1 MLEENFRF
9 LNFLRINSFNGGFV
23 SSENKQIIVVPQIL
37 VAGGTKVVTHCQ
49 NPETIVYE
57 ITISGVVIH
66 EIGHYFGLIHT
77 FDI

>member
-1 MLEENFRF
+1 M
-9 LNFLRINSFNGGFV
+9 SGGFV
-23 SSENKQIIVVPQIL
+23 PSENEQIL
-37 VAGGTKVVTHCQ
+37 LVGGIKVVTHCQ

-66 EIGHYFGLIHT
+66 EMGHYFGLIHT

>member
-1 MLEENFRF
+1 M
-9 LNFLRINSFNGGFV
+9 SGGFV
-23 SSENKQIIVVPQIL
+23 PSENEQIL
-37 VAGGTKVVTHCQ
+37 LVGGIKVVTHCQ

-57 ITISGVVIH
+57 ITIFGVVIH

>member
-1 MLEENFRF
+1 M
-9 LNFLRINSFNGGFV
+9 SGGFV
-23 SSENKQIIVVPQIL
+23 PSENEQIL
-37 VAGGTKVVTHCQ
+37 LVGVIKVVIHRQ

-57 ITISGVVIH
+57 ITISGAVIH

>member
-1 MLEENFRF
+1 M
-9 LNFLRINSFNGGFV
+9 SGGFV
-23 SSENKQIIVVPQIL
+23 PSENEQIL
-37 VAGGTKVVTHCQ
+37 LVDGIKVVIHRQ